1 MGRKFTAVLLGI
13 LVMSGVVT
21 AARVLEAQERSDDDR
36 PSRVSIF
43 GFGGSYLGV
52 HIDDVDE
59 EAVRELDLP
68 GEYGVRIASV
78 EDDTPAASAGL
89 EADDVL
95 VGWNGE
101 RLRSTA
107 QLRRMLNETPS
118 GRTVDLELI
127 RDGRSRT
134 VEVELGESRGGNAFS
149 FRTAPR
155 GNFGVVRPER
165 LREQLG
171 RIREISPGA
180 RAFSFF
186 SSGGRLGASIQN
198 LGDQL
203 GDYFGLGDRDG
214 VLVTSVSE
222 ESAAEKGGLRAG
234 DVILGIDGQDI
245 DGPREL
251 VRAIGEAE
259 AGSMELNILRDR
271 SERSITVD
279 LPEREEGGRMWRRT
293 APSEAPEAQ
302 SFYFNTDDMD
312 FGDFEVTIPDLE
324 SVFEQIEGLGEVFE
338 RAFDDASI
346 RWHSPESVAPAPHR
360 TRSVVSA

>member
-1 MGRKFTAVLLGI
+1 MGRKFSAVLLGI
-13 LVMSGVVT
+13 LVMGGVVA
-21 AARVLEAQERSDDDR
+21 AARALEAQERSDDNE
-36 PSRVSIF
+36 PSRISVFS
-43 GFGGSYLGV
+43 FGGSYLGV
-52 HIDDVDE
+52 HIEDVDK

-68 GEYGVRIASV
+68 GEYGVRIMGV
-78 EDDTPAASAGL
+78 EEDTPAARAGL
-89 EADDVL
+89 EVDDVL
-95 VGWNGE
+95 VAWNGE

-118 GRTVDLELI
+118 GRSVDLELI
-127 RDGRSRT
+127 RDGGSRT
-134 VEVELGESRGGNAFS
+134 IEVELGESRGGNAFS

-155 GNFGVVRPER
+155 GNFGVARPEI
-165 LREQLG
+165 LREHLG
-171 RIREISPGA
+171 RIRERSPGA

-222 ESAAEKGGLRAG
+222 ESAAEKGGLLAG
-234 DVILGIDGQDI
+234 DVILGVDGQNI
-245 DGPREL
+245 DGPQEL
-251 VRAIGEAE
+251 LRAIREAE
-259 AGSMELNILRDR
+259 AGSLELNILREKR
-271 SERSITVD
+271 ERSITVD

-293 APSEAPEAQ
+293 APSGAQ
-302 SFYFNTDDMD
+302 SFFFNGDDMD

-346 RWHSPESVAPAPHR
+346 RWDSPENVAPAPQR